1 MGPKYQPIAPTKPRQ
16 ASASNHTMFAYWEIW
31 WKKAR
36 FKFWKSVCLFGAQ
49 NRLLESSAKVERR
62 KERPGG
68 GLPDGRIQPF

>member
-1 MGPKYQPIAPTKPRQ
+1 
-16 ASASNHTMFAYWEIW
+16 MFAYWEIW